1 MRSVFVLAV
10 LGLLLL
16 TVLPCFAVTPQT
28 WRTSGNDWQAL
39 ERDSV
44 GVTSDGRIRLA
55 RGAAPVKDLDVGV
68 IWSLLRDGDAVLA
81 ATGDS
86 GKLYRI
92 ASNTV
97 EEVGS
102 VLEPEI
108 TALGRDAGG
117 HVLAGASPNGAVYR
131 WDGKKLGQVADTPEN
146 YVWGFA
152 TDGRG
157 GTLVATGNAGKI
169 YRLSGKGDLSL
180 FADLGT
186 THVTGIEP
194 WDKEFVLTTDTPGRL
209 VALSADGKTRVL
221 YDGDDPELRSPIV
234 LPGGTIYFV
243 SNPASGSGRVMRRDP
258 SGAVDVIWTVPTGF
272 AYALEHGGGSVL
284 WVTTGAEKGPGTL
297 VRIETAS
304 PTSWVE
310 SARVTENQIL
320 GLLLAGNDVALIG
333 TGGPGHLYRLVN
345 QGDSFGRATSAVQD
359 AGGPARWG
367 ALSVQPPPQGS
378 VIAETRSG
386 ETKEPGTTWSN
397 WERVTLSG
405 DRGAIPS
412 PPGRFLQW
420 RLTLNRPDAEVR
432 SVEATY
438 LPANRGPRV
447 ESVQVSELGAPLMR
461 PGGGGPPGSLSQML
475 PGGVRVEFQMP
486 PSRGEVEAKDE
497 EAAWARRYRS
507 ITWNAND
514 PNGDTL
520 RYELDLREL
529 GQTSWRALKND
540 LMASPWVW
548 DSSTVPDGWYELKV
562 EASDHVDN
570 PAGQGLRDH
579 RVSDPFAIDNTPPRF
594 SNLTFGGGK
603 ISGSV
608 EDGSSPVKRIELSLD
623 GGPWQQIFPED
634 GMADLPRET
643 FAVPVSALSGSH
655 GERMSGDHVAVL
667 RAFDVAG
674 NPGTA
679 RIEFKAP

>member
-1 MRSVFVLAV
+1 MRWLFACAIPVLFLSVADP
-10 LGLLLL
+10 G
-16 TVLPCFAVTPQT
+16 FAVTPQI
-28 WRTSGNDWQAL
+28 WKTSGNDWQTV

-55 RGAAPVKDLDVGV
+55 RAIAPVKDLETGA

-86 GKLYRI
+86 GKLYRVTT
-92 ASNTV
+92 NKV
-97 EEVGS
+97 EDVGT

-117 HVLAGASPNGAVYR
+117 KVLAGGSPDGAVYR
-131 WDGKKLGQVADTPEN
+131 WDGKSLKQVTDTPEN
-146 YVWGFA
+146 YIWGFA
-152 TDGRG
+152 PDGRG
-157 GTLVATGNAGKI
+157 GTLIATGNAGKV
-169 YRLSGKGDLSL
+169 YRLTGKGEISL
-180 FADLGT
+180 LADLGT

-221 YDGDDPELRSPIV
+221 YDGDDPELRSPVV
-234 LPGGTIYFV
+234 LSGGTIYFI
-243 SNPASGSGRVMRRDP
+243 SNPASGSGRVLRRDP
-258 SGAVDVIWTVPTGF
+258 SGAVDVMWTVPSGF
-272 AYALEHGGGSVL
+272 AYALEPGGGNVL

-297 VRIETAS
+297 VRLDTAS

-310 SARVTENQIL
+310 SARVGENQIL
-320 GLLLAGNDVALIG
+320 SVLLSGHDVGFIG
-333 TGGPGHLYRLVN
+333 TGGSGRLYRVEG
-345 QGDSFGRATSAVQD
+345 QGEAPGQATSIVQD

-367 ALSVQPPPQGS
+367 ALSVQPPPQGG

-386 ETKEPGTTWSN
+386 ETKEPGRTWSG
-397 WERVTLSG
+397 WERVTFSG

-420 RLTLNRPDAEVR
+420 RLTLNRPEAEVR

-447 ESVQVSELGAPLMR
+447 ESVQVSDLGSPLMR

-486 PSRGEVEAKDE
+486 PSRSEVEAKDE

-507 ITWNAND
+507 LSWNATD

-520 RYELDLREL
+520 RYELDLREM
-529 GQTSWRALKND
+529 GQTNWRELKNNV
-540 LMASPWVW
+540 MASPWVW

-570 PAGQGLRDH
+570 PAGQGLHDD
-579 RVSDPFAIDNTPPRF
+579 RVSDPFAVDNTPPRF

-603 ISGSV
+603 ISGLV
-608 EDGSSPVKRIELSLD
+608 EDVSSPVKRIELSLD
-623 GGPWQQIFPED
+623 GGPWQQVFPED
-634 GMADLPRET
+634 GMADLPRES
-643 FAVPVSALSGSH
+643 FAVPVSALASVAG
-655 GERMSGDHVAVL
+655 RMSGDHVAVL